1 MILKKVLYIVLS
13 TAGIAGAALSCA
25 MLISALQFSEW
36 GRVIAYA
43 FTLAV
48 SVEIA
53 LVFIFKLKAT
63 KNQ

>member
-1 MILKKVLYIVLS
+1 MMLKKILFIVLS
-13 TAGIAGAALSCA
+13 VAGIAGAALSCA
-25 MLISALQFSEW
+25 MLITALQFSEW

-53 LVFIFKLKAT
+53 LVFILKLKAV
-63 KNQ
+63 NIQ